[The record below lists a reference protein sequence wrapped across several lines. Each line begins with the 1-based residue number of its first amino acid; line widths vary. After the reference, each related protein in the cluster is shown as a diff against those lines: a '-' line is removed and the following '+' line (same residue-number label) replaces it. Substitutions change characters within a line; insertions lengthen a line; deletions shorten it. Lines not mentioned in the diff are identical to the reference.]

1 MSLQLT
7 LRWREWDSNHR
18 SRVTRPS
25 FSTPAHVTCL
35 TPCTRKVGAN
45 ENRYYEDAGR
55 LPRNRWFE
63 FIFLQRRVCKLS
75 VPERR
80 THRLEN
86 SGAYATERG
95 MPDMAF
101 SLYSSPGARPSH
113 FRSVRTVVRTQ
124 PAARSPSALDGAGDH
139 PSLLVDLRRRRSC
152 LGAI

>member
-1 MSLQLT
+1 MAEMLGFCPVISRSGPEKPLHGTKYRSQSPWN
-7 LRWREWDSNHR
+7 RPIWGAAREFDFRDEFAADS
-18 SRVTRPS
+18 P
-25 FSTPAHVTCL
+25 
-35 TPCTRKVGAN
+35 
-45 ENRYYEDAGR
+45 
-55 LPRNRWFE
+55 
-63 FIFLQRRVCKLS
+63 LQRRVCKLS

-152 LGAI
+152 LGA